1 MSQIDIKGE
10 SFYYSRTGAHDAP
23 VVIFSNS
30 LGTAS
35 EMWQRQIAAFS
46 QDFNVIN
53 YDTRGH
59 GRSVKNAGP
68 YTIDQLGQDVLNL
81 MDALDIERAAFCG
94 ISMGGLIGQWLGVN
108 APGRIT
114 RLVICNTAAKIGT
127 AQAWLD
133 RAAQV
138 RENGMGPIAD
148 SSASRWFTQAY
159 VDTGDSIITQLIDG
173 LRATDVEGYAACCE
187 ALAHADFRDQL
198 NKISVPTLVIGGQHD
213 PVTTTDH
220 AADLGKGI
228 SGAVVKN
235 LNASHLSNVEASDD
249 FSAAVLAFLKA

>member
-10 SFYYSRTGAHDAP
+10 SFYYTRTGAADAP

-35 EMWQRQIAAFS
+35 EMWQRQIDVFG
-46 QDFNVIN
+46 QEFNVLN

-68 YTIDQLGQDVLNL
+68 YTIDQLGRDVLNL
-81 MDALDIERAAFCG
+81 MDALNIEKAAFCG

-108 APGRIT
+108 APDRIS

-127 AQAWLD
+127 AEGWLD

-148 SSASRWFTQAY
+148 SSTSRWFTQDY
-159 VDTGDSIITQLIDG
+159 VDTGDVIIAELIDG
-173 LRATDVEGYAACCE
+173 LRATDPEGYAACCD

-198 NKISVPTLVIGGQHD
+198 NQITVPTLVIGGEHD
-213 PVTTTDH
+213 PVTTTEH
-220 AADLGKGI
+220 AADLGRGI
-228 SGAVVKN
+228 AGSVVKN

-249 FSAAVLAFLKA
+249 FNAAVLAFLKG

>member
-10 SFYYSRTGAHDAP
+10 SFYYTRTGAADAP

-35 EMWQRQIAAFS
+35 EMWQRQIDVFA
-46 QDFNVIN
+46 QEFNVLN

-68 YTIDQLGQDVLNL
+68 YTIEQLGRDVLNL
-81 MDALDIERAAFCG
+81 MDALNIEKAAFCG

-108 APGRIT
+108 APDRIS

-127 AQAWLD
+127 AQGWLD

-148 SSASRWFTQAY
+148 SATSRWFTQSY
-159 VDTGDSIITQLIDG
+159 VDTGDAMITELIEG
-173 LRATDVEGYAACCE
+173 LRATDAEGYAACCE
-187 ALAHADFRDQL
+187 ALADADFRDQL
-198 NKISVPTLVIGGQHD
+198 NTITAPTLVIGGEHD
-213 PVTTTDH
+213 PVTTTEH

-228 SGAVVKN
+228 VGAIVKN

-249 FSAAVLAFLKA
+249 FNAAVLAFLKG